1 MGELATVRQTVQ
13 VGMETTAGS
22 AVSASK
28 KWQVYTV
35 TPAIQAEVNTFRP
48 SGAKFV
54 TSGALGREWIEAR
67 IEGPL
72 DYEHIVYLLAS
83 AMSYAAPSQQGTT
96 TAYKWTHA
104 IAQSAE
110 DTVKTFTVEIGD
122 TSRAGK
128 FTYGLV
134 REMTITLSREEA
146 TVAATMVGQ
155 AWQDGITMTNSPTAI
170 PVKRVLPT
178 QVDVFLDTT
187 SSGIG
192 TTKLTRAFR
201 AELTL
206 GERYGL
212 VWPLNSAVNGFA
224 AHVETPIEATLALR
238 VEADSSGM
246 TPLVRLRSGDP
257 LYVRIKAT
265 GPTIAGSYTY
275 SLQMDMAGIVS
286 EVGAFEDEDG
296 VYAIEWTLA
305 VAHDAAWGSGKNL
318 EITVVNTR
326 SAL

>member
-13 VGMETTAGS
+13 VGVESTAGS
-22 AVSASK
+22 AVAANK

-35 TPAIQAEVNTFRP
+35 TPAIQAEVSTFRP
-48 SGAKFV
+48 SGGKFI
-54 TSGALGREWIEAR
+54 TSGALGKESIEAR

-72 DYEHIVYLLAS
+72 DYEHIVYLLS
-83 AMSYAAPSQQGTT
+83 SVMSYTAPSQQGTT
-96 TAYKWTHA
+96 TAYQWTHT
-104 IAQSAE
+104 IAQAAE
-110 DTVKTFTVEIGD
+110 DTVKTYTVEIGD
-122 TSRAGK
+122 SSRAGK

-155 AWQDGITMTNSPTAI
+155 AWQDGITMTSSPTAI

-238 VEADSSGM
+238 VAADGSGM
-246 TPLVRLRSGDP
+246 VPLTYLRSGDP

-265 GPTIAGSYTY
+265 GPTIQSIYTY
-275 SLQMDMAGIVS
+275 SFQIDMAGIVS

-296 VYAIEWTLA
+296 VYAIEWTLTTAYDSAWSGGTA
-305 VAHDAAWGSGKNL
+305 VQV
-318 EITVVNTR
+318 TVVNTR
-326 SAL
+326 NAL